1 MFDCVWKHKKR
12 YDFRKL
18 LIRHGMARRDF
29 DRMVETHDK
38 SLAKYAVENI
48 AKHAAQMIYELDMD
62 EIQPPRIRTR
72 IDITTGKVREIGCE
86 CAMQQVLDIIAVNGA
101 MDIFKRRIVPQ
112 QASSIP
118 GRGQVYGMRMIRGW
132 VRKDNAAIEY
142 AQRHKMRYSS
152 EVKYF
157 VKTDVRKCYPS
168 MRLEVFMRYFEK
180 DCGNAHLLWL
190 WRSLLESHRI
200 DEEHQ
205 GFMIGALVSQ
215 WAAQYL
221 ISFAFEDI
229 MQLKVKGRRGKGDQ
243 KAVSH
248 MCIFMDDM
256 LMTGPNRR
264 HLLKAVKRL
273 EAFMLVKLMLAI
285 KPNWQ
290 IMELKDN
297 QGIDMMGYIIY
308 RSGKTAIRSRDFIRA
323 RRMALRA
330 IRENNIS
337 YRQAKRITAYKG
349 YFKHTDCVKAV
360 KLYLLPRVWK
370 RAQKVVSMYESR
382 LRNGKSTFQR
392 GTRQSEI
399 HATA

>member
-1 MFDCVWKHKKR
+1 MLLRNGMTKESYAEMMAMHNKK
-12 YDFRKL
+12 
-18 LIRHGMARRDF
+18 
-29 DRMVETHDK
+29 
-38 SLAKYAVENI
+38 LAEKAIESVS
-48 AKHAAQMIYELDMD
+48 KRAAQMIYEFELDL
-62 EIQPPRIRTR
+62 PKPRIRTKL
-72 IDITTGKVREIGCE
+72 DIATGKVREIGCE

-101 MDIFKRRIVPQ
+101 MDVFKRRLVIQ

-118 GRGQVYGMRMIRGW
+118 GRGQVYGMHMIRQW
-132 VRKDNAAIEY
+132 IRKDNAKLEY
-142 AQRHKMRYSS
+142 AKRHSMRATSD
-152 EVKYF
+152 VKYF
-157 VKTDVRKCYPS
+157 VKADVRKCYPS

-180 DCGNAHLLWL
+180 DCGNVHLLWL

-221 ISFAFEDI
+221 IAFAFED
-229 MQLKVKGRRGKGDQ
+229 MMNLKVKGRRGKEDQ

-256 LMTGPNRR
+256 LLTGSNRR
-264 HLLKAVKRL
+264 HLKKAMKRL
-273 EAFMLVKLMLAI
+273 EMFMLVNLRLTI
-285 KPNWQ
+285 KPNWE

-297 QGIDMMGYIIY
+297 QGIDMMGYVVY
-308 RSGKTAIRSRDFIRA
+308 RSGKVAIRARDFIRA

-330 IRENNIS
+330 VRNRNIS
-337 YRQAKRITAYKG
+337 YRQAKRITSYKG
-349 YFKHTDCVKAV
+349 YFKHTNCRKAMS
-360 KLYLLPRVWK
+360 LYQLPRVF
-370 RAQKVVSMYESR
+370 RIAQKVVSKFEKR

-392 GTRQSEI
+392 RTLPNQI

>member
-1 MFDCVWKHKKR
+1 MLLRNGMTRESYAEMMTTHNKK
-12 YDFRKL
+12 
-18 LIRHGMARRDF
+18 
-29 DRMVETHDK
+29 
-38 SLAKYAVENI
+38 LAEKAVESI
-48 AKHAAQMIYELDMD
+48 SKRAAQMIYEFELDL
-62 EIQPPRIRTR
+62 PKPRIRTKL
-72 IDITTGKVREIGCE
+72 DITTGKVREIGCE

-101 MDIFKRRIVPQ
+101 MDVFKRRLVIQ

-118 GRGQVYGMRMIRGW
+118 GRGQVYGMHMIRQW
-132 VRKDNAAIEY
+132 IRKDNAKLEY
-142 AQRHKMRYSS
+142 AKRHSMRATSN
-152 EVKYF
+152 VKYF
-157 VKTDVRKCYPS
+157 VKADVRKCYPS

-273 EAFMLVKLMLAI
+273 EAFMLVKLMLTI